1 MPNLFKLLIG
11 VLISLFFV
19 NTYSSNVVSDSIKIK
34 TFEQHVKS
42 LDYISRKTSNNK
54 LYLNLSKSYCD
65 SILKYDSTN
74 KFAKKFKDKIDLTL
88 SANELNMNHKIQLFD
103 LFSGFP
109 FYMGFADDPIEYAY
123 DDAIN
128 ELLLTKEIDFQK
140 GPLGQSKIYS
150 IIVRQNCDDEMFEI
164 ANQIIIEN
172 TTHYIIP
179 KHEIESIIG
188 SENANALI
196 NGNIDKSFLDAISKK
211 LNVNKIG
218 IFEMNDLDVINNRIW
233 YVQSSFYAYSP
244 DSGFTQ
250 TIFTRGFT
258 HDKRDFPIISIL
270 LLLLESL
277 LLISINSFFDQY
289 KKIRKILVDKI
300 ERPAKRKKIFNLV
313 INKISQVFICFIIPL
328 IFSFA
333 MIYAVSNLIPN
344 PEEDFREATSRMWLI
359 SLTLGMSLFPTLLNL
374 IMVNRLDLDGFHTIK
389 GYRLFFNTSL
399 YTTYFPIFI
408 FYIIKFESI
417 PRTEHILLILVTFTT
432 SWLLSKSYYRFTAN
446 SIHKNLKIQ
455 ATIGMILAI
464 ISLLFLNIFILADLT
479 YLNLLYGFGIAFT
492 LSLLYEL
499 IDKRIQKINIK
510 KELISSEQSLIE
522 EDIYIDNVL
531 DPNTMIYEKIK
542 NSMDD
547 DSLNVMIL
555 SAPMGVGKTVSLKQ
569 AEKKFIK
576 NPDWDYYY
584 GDCDEVQDEGAVS
597 FEPFLEAFG
606 DLLKIVEFSNRG
618 DSVEQMKDSTIAL
631 AGTVGVNTD
640 IVTDFERDQQ
650 KSMTETCIEIVDKLE
665 NVDKKMV
672 FVLEDLHWID
682 PETYSFLKHFIE
694 IINNNEF
701 LRKSICIVLTLRN
714 GNNEEYRGVSYLK
727 LRKDLEDIN
736 ENEDFKFDVEDLY
749 NFKKCVNLKDFVK
762 YLSDQEIIDDEKRNS
777 FRIQSYSLNQL
788 NSLFN
793 TKELENRNNEYSF
806 LTPLYVRKTIE
817 GWIEDETLKYS
828 PDGYLLTRTLSE
840 DDLPNNDE
848 VDRYYHS
855 IFDTYEEKWQRLL
868 ESAAII
874 GNRFDAEILASV
886 WGFELLDILSFLE
899 KAVNDGLL
907 EDLSAED
914 NMYKFEDKR
923 IVSAIKSYFKI
934 SKKEKGD
941 KQIVIEYNKRY
952 VALQDEIIE
961 SPDSFSVEEL
971 LKVARRLA
979 TLIASNKYKKQLQ
992 KLIIEI
998 SIRLITKREFNKIRA
1013 FSDFLESK
1021 GLKNISFILN
1031 VLSVVSD
1038 PDQDDNICREEIQ
1051 KIHSN
1056 NNTEENN
1063 KLLKIFP
1070 NDDFEKEL
1078 ILISCIYFNPR
1089 RLSKVEFNFLISPIY
1104 EKYKESVLF
1113 ELAVEWD
1120 MGNKNRSKM
1129 FEGFDET
1136 LDNLKDSAD
1145 IEFYKLK
1152 LEILKIEEKRDFIK
1166 SKFNNTWSDK
1176 YPEPT
1181 IKEIQNEYLLLK
1193 EKVVNFN
1200 NLELT
1205 FKFLDSY
1212 IVFLSNQMYKS
1223 NDAIK
1228 LFIKL
1233 IPLFEQNSS
1242 FIRHEID
1249 LKMLI
1254 LSIFCRDVFIREHKD
1269 LAFKYYDDINSYF
1282 TKRFTSKTFN
1292 SFIRNFI
1299 DFKINF
1305 HRETGNYK
1313 EMLKECKN
1321 QLQIIKKNWGE
1332 KKHGYAHA
1340 CTDYADALRLNGKG
1354 KESIKWYEK
1363 RISIQKELLEEK
1375 DYTILRTAYNNLS
1388 IDLKNIKSKNYKKI
1402 KEYSKIALDLASSD
1416 SVNYY
1421 HSLHTYASCLNYVGE
1436 YEESYNY
1443 YNKSLKYLKAS
1454 SIDGKEKL
1462 VLQFKLQSAHVLSK
1476 FDLQKAIPK
1485 VKVTLDKMIKSKYSN
1500 ELKSL
1505 INKCKKILKDNK

>member
-1 MPNLFKLLIG
+1 MSNLFKLLIA

-19 NTYSSNVVSDSIKIK
+19 NTYSSNVVSDSVKIDQFK
-34 TFEQHVKS
+34 KHVKS
-42 LDYISRKTSNNK
+42 LDYISRKTSNSK

-109 FYMGFADDPIEYAY
+109 PYMGFADDPIEYAY

-140 GPLGQSKIYS
+140 GPLGQSKIHS
-150 IIVRQNCDDEMFEI
+150 IIVRENCDDEMFEI

-188 SENANALI
+188 SDNANALI
-196 NGNIDKSFLDAISKK
+196 NGNIDQSFLDTISEK

-218 IFEMNDLDVINNRIW
+218 IFEMNDLDVINNKIW
-233 YVQSSFYAYSP
+233 YVQSSFYAYSQ
-244 DSGFTQ
+244 DSGFSQ
-250 TIFTRGFT
+250 SIFTRGFN

-270 LLLLESL
+270 LLLLESF
-277 LLISINSFFDQY
+277 LLISIISFIDQY

-300 ERPAKRKKIFNLV
+300 ERSAKRKKIFNLV

-344 PEEDFREATSRMWLI
+344 PEGDFREASSRMWLI

-446 SIHKNLKIQ
+446 SIHKNLKVQ
-455 ATIGMILAI
+455 ATIGMIMAI
-464 ISLLFLNIFILADLT
+464 ISLLFLNIFILSDLT
-479 YLNLLYGFGIAFT
+479 YLNLLNGFGIAFT
-492 LSLLYEL
+492 LAIAYEL

-522 EDIYIDNVL
+522 EDIYIDKVL
-531 DPNTMIYEKIK
+531 DPNTMIYQKIK
-542 NSMDD
+542 DSMDD

-555 SAPMGVGKTVSLKQ
+555 SAPMGIGKTVSLKQ
-569 AEKKFIK
+569 AANRFIE
-576 NPDWDYYY
+576 NPEWDYYY

-1021 GLKNISFILN
+1021 ELKNISFILN

-1038 PDQDDNICREEIQ
+1038 PDTDSELAKNEIN
-1051 KIHSN
+1051 KIHINDESV
-1056 NNTEENN
+1056 EN
-1063 KLLKIFP
+1063 KKKLKIISQ
-1070 NDDFEKEL
+1070 DDFEHFI
-1078 ILISCIYFNPR
+1078 ILISCLFYDPSRLNNNEYKHLIDKINELYFSPKVSFEI
-1089 RLSKVEFNFLISPIY
+1089 RLNLISDFKQRWEIFKAY
-1104 EKYKESVLF
+1104 DELLSDLKDNTEF
-1113 ELAVEWD
+1113 EYFSLKIHILKLNQKLD
-1120 MGNKNRSKM
+1120 FIRSK
-1129 FEGFDET
+1129 
-1136 LDNLKDSAD
+1136 S
-1145 IEFYKLK
+1145 
-1152 LEILKIEEKRDFIK
+1152 
-1166 SKFNNTWSDK
+1166 NNSWSDK
-1176 YPEPT
+1176 YPEPK
-1181 IKEIQNEYLLLK
+1181 IKEIESEYVFLK
-1193 EKVVNFN
+1193 EKVTNFD
-1200 NLELT
+1200 NLDLLFEFIHSFIT
-1205 FKFLDSY
+1205 
-1212 IVFLSNQMYKS
+1212 FLSNRLYKYDDS
-1223 NDAIK
+1223 IK
-1228 LFIKL
+1228 LFNEYIH
-1233 IPLFEQNSS
+1233 IFESS
-1242 FIRHEID
+1242 KNNIRQEIE

-1254 LSIFCRDVFIREHKD
+1254 LSIYCRDVFIKDHKD
-1269 LAFKYYDDINSYF
+1269 LAHKYFDDINSYF
-1282 TKRFTSKTFN
+1282 SKRFTSKTFN
-1292 SFIRNFI
+1292 NFIRKFI
-1299 DFKINF
+1299 DFKIQF
-1305 HRETGNYK
+1305 FKETGNYK
-1313 EMLKECKN
+1313 DMLKESKKM
-1321 QLQIIKKNWGE
+1321 LEIIKKNWGE
-1332 KKHGYAHA
+1332 RHGYALA
-1340 CTDYADALRLNGKG
+1340 CSEYANALRLDGKG
-1354 KESIKWYEK
+1354 KESLKWEEK
-1363 RISIQKELLEEK
+1363 RITMQEDLLDENEYK
-1375 DYTILRTAYNNLS
+1375 VLRFAYNNFAISL
-1388 IDLKNIKSKNYKKI
+1388 IDYDPKNFKKI
-1402 KEYSKIALDLASSD
+1402 KRYSSRALKFSNPD
-1416 SVNYY
+1416 SNDYWHALRNQAY
-1421 HSLHTYASCLNYVGE
+1421 FSKHIGN
-1436 YEESYNY
+1436 YEESI
-1443 YNKSLKYLKAS
+1443 KFSRESLEILKIS
-1454 SIDGKEKL
+1454 DFDKKEEFILKTNL
-1462 VLQFKLQSAHVLSK
+1462 DIAINLSK
-1476 FDLQKAIPK
+1476 IDKDLSIPK
-1485 VKVTLDKMIKSKYSN
+1485 IKKALNEITQANVKEYENQKKQA
-1500 ELKSL
+1500 
-1505 INKCKKILKDNK
+1505 KKILKDNK

>member
-1 MPNLFKLLIG
+1 MSNLFKLLIA

-19 NTYSSNVVSDSIKIK
+19 NTYSSNVVSDSVKIDQFK
-34 TFEQHVKS
+34 KHVKS
-42 LDYISRKTSNNK
+42 LDYISRKTSNSK

-109 FYMGFADDPIEYAY
+109 PYMGFADDPIEYAY

-140 GPLGQSKIYS
+140 GPLGQSKIHS
-150 IIVRQNCDDEMFEI
+150 IIVRENCDDEMFEI

-188 SENANALI
+188 SDNANALI
-196 NGNIDKSFLDAISKK
+196 NGNIDQSFLDTISEK

-218 IFEMNDLDVINNRIW
+218 IFEMNDLDVINNKIW
-233 YVQSSFYAYSP
+233 YVQSSFYAYSQ
-244 DSGFTQ
+244 DSGFSQ
-250 TIFTRGFT
+250 SIFTRGFN
-258 HDKRDFPIISIL
+258 HDKRDLSIINII
-270 LLLLESL
+270 LLLLESFIF
-277 LLISINSFFDQY
+277 ISTLSFFDHY
-289 KKIRKILVDKI
+289 EKIIKIYNDKTSKSL
-300 ERPAKRKKIFNLV
+300 KRKKFFELFVNKLILV
-313 INKISQVFICFIIPL
+313 FTYFIIPL
-328 IFSFA
+328 IFSFVL
-333 MIYAVSNLIPN
+333 IYTVSNIIPGA
-344 PEEDFREATSRMWLI
+344 EDDFREAGSRMWLI

-408 FYIIKFESI
+408 FYIIKFNSI
-417 PRTEHILLILVTFTT
+417 PRLEHFLLIFVTFSI
-432 SWLLSKSYYRFTAN
+432 SWLLSRSIYQISAN
-446 SIHKNLKIQ
+446 SIHKNLKTQ
-455 ATIGMILAI
+455 AATGLIMAI
-464 ISLLFLNIFILADLT
+464 ISLLFLNIFILSDLT
-479 YLNLLYGFGIAFT
+479 YLNLLNGFGIAFT
-492 LSLLYEL
+492 LAIAYEL
-499 IDKRIQKINIK
+499 IDKRIKKINIK

-522 EDIYIDNVL
+522 EDIYIDKVL
-531 DPNTMIYEKIK
+531 DPNTMIYQKIK
-542 NSMDD
+542 DSMDD

-555 SAPMGVGKTVSLKQ
+555 SAPMGIGKTVSLKQ
-569 AEKKFIK
+569 AANRFIE
-576 NPDWDYYY
+576 NPEWDYYY
-584 GDCDEVQDEGAVS
+584 GDCDEVQDEGAIS

-606 DLLKIVEFSNRG
+606 KLLQIDKFSNRG
-618 DSVEQMKDSTIAL
+618 DNIESMKDSTVAA
-631 AGTVGVNTD
+631 AGIVGVNTD

-777 FRIQSYSLNQL
+777 FRIQSYSLNLL

-828 PDGYLLTRTLSE
+828 PDGYLLNRRLTE

-952 VALQDEIIE
+952 VALQDNIIE

-1038 PDQDDNICREEIQ
+1038 PDQDDNVCREEIQ

-1056 NNTEENN
+1056 NNTKENN

-1089 RLSKVEFNFLISPIY
+1089 RLSKEEFNFLISPIY

-1254 LSIFCRDVFIREHKD
+1254 LSIFCRDVFIKDHKD
-1269 LAFKYYDDINSYF
+1269 LAHKYFDDINSYF

-1340 CTDYADALRLNGKG
+1340 CSDYADALRLNGKG

-1436 YEESYNY
+1436 YEESYKY

-1462 VLQFKLQSAHVLSK
+1462 ILQFNLQSAHVLSK

-1485 VKVTLDKMIKSKYSN
+1485 VKVTLDKMLKSKYSD